1 VALKNPRELLGEK
14 DPSIKVSPV
23 KEEFNGVEDLKKQLN
38 DVSSSLNN
46 SLTEVVDK
54 NLNFLSNDYSN
65 RLDKFNDKIN
75 SFKEEINTKV
85 DNVRR
90 TNQNSSVNQ
99 LNTINSFKEDITNQV
114 NDVRRTTQN
123 LRSNQLDKFNS
134 TISGFKE
141 EIISRVDDVK
151 KSNQHLKTEI
161 AIVEQRQSKANH
173 NQIKEEIANQVDDV
187 KKSNQILKDEIAV
200 VEQRQ
205 NEINVEKIKEE
216 VLSDV
221 QNILSGDVKNN
232 IKKLEA
238 KIDIIRDSYRQTLSE
253 VNEVRES
260 YNSYKQTLNEVNE
273 GLLNEPSSTKNS
285 DPLTP
290 LDQNFATHED
300 LANHYRSFINRIQIQ
315 LSTLGGGG
323 AVNIK
328 DMDDVDLS
336 TAQVNNKY
344 LKYDSSSKK
353 WVGADASGGG
363 SGITTEF
370 VSAQNLT
377 VAGIST
383 FNGLTKFDNV
393 DVVFQGNAPAQNM
406 TWDTS
411 ENDLEF
417 TDLARAKFGNSDDLE
432 IWHGSNNSH
441 IKNSTND
448 LKIRSDSILL
458 KRADDSEAYLKATR
472 NEDVKLFF
480 NGEEKFSTTG
490 YGVSVTGLEVVGV
503 TTHHQDVQFPGAA
516 YNILWDQATSKFK
529 FDDNAQCVFGSASG
543 GDLKIFHQSGNSSIR
558 NETGQFRIAGNDIR
572 IQSQNHSED
581 YILCTDGADVKLFF
595 NDAQKFATTNSGIN
609 VTGDVQCSDNV
620 IVANNVK
627 HHGDLDTYIEF
638 TDDQIRLLAGGK
650 GILTVTE
657 ASVDS
662 VVINNGGNNCD
673 FRVEGLN
680 DEILLFTD
688 GSTDRVGI
696 SSDLPRAKL
705 DVRGDVYVGSSQ
717 ATGVVLTSPNGT
729 KYRLVVADNGTLS
742 TTAV

>member
-1 VALKNPRELLGEK
+1 VVLKNPRELLGEK

-75 SFKEEINTKV
+75 SFKEEINAKV
-85 DNVRR
+85 DNVRK
-90 TNQNSSVNQ
+90 TNQSSRVDQ

-114 NDVRRTTQN
+114 DDVRRTTQS
-123 LRSNQLDKFNS
+123 LRLNQLDKFNS
-134 TISGFKE
+134 TISVFKE
-141 EIISRVDDVK
+141 EIISRVDDVR
-151 KSNQHLKTEI
+151 KSNQDLKTEI

-187 KKSNQILKDEIAV
+187 KKSNQILKDEIAI

-205 NEINVEKIKEE
+205 NKINVEKIKEE

-260 YNSYKQTLNEVNE
+260 YNAYKQTLNEVNE
-273 GLLNEPSSTKNS
+273 GLLNEPPSTKNS

-363 SGITTEF
+363 GSGITTEF
-370 VSAQNLT
+370 VSAQHLT
-377 VAGIST
+377 LAGIST
-383 FNGLTKFDNV
+383 FNEDVKFI
-393 DVVFQGNAPAQNM
+393 GNNTNM
-406 TWDTS
+406 RWDHSTS
-411 ENDLEF
+411 DLILFNNTRLEF
-417 TDLARAKFGNSDDLE
+417 GDNKDFE
-432 IWHGSNNSH
+432 IWHGGSH
-441 IKNSTND
+441 TFMKNSGGD
-448 LKIRSDSILL
+448 LRIRGDVIKLA
-458 KRADDSEAYLKATR
+458 R
-472 NEDVKLFF
+472 EDGAERYFEGNANAEVKLFF

-503 TTHHQDVQFPGAA
+503 TTFNQDVNFPGAA
-516 YNILWDQATSKFK
+516 YNIHWDQPTSKFK

-572 IQSQNHSED
+572 LQTQNHSED
-581 YILCTDGADVKLFF
+581 YILCTDGGAVQLFYNDVEKL
-595 NDAQKFATTNSGIN
+595 ATTNAGID
-609 VTGDVQCSDNV
+609 VTGSLDVSDS
-620 IVANNVK
+620 IFVANNIK
-627 HHGDLDTYIEF
+627 HLGDTDTYIEF
-638 TDDQIRLLAGGK
+638 TADKFRFITGGK
-650 GILTVTE
+650 SFLDITQSG
-657 ASVDS
+657 ASS
-662 VVINNGGNNCD
+662 VVINEQVDYDCD
-673 FRVEGLN
+673 FRVEGLT
-680 DEILLFTD
+680 DEHLIFTD
-688 GSTDRVGI
+688 AATDKVGI
-696 SSDLPRAKL
+696 GSAIPRSKL
-705 DVRGDVYVGSSQ
+705 DIRGDVYVGSSQ

-729 KYRLVVADNGTLS
+729 KYRLVVANDGTLS

>member
-1 VALKNPRELLGEK
+1 MALKKPSELLGEK
-14 DPSIKVSPV
+14 NTSVKVNPI

-54 NLNFLSNDYSN
+54 NLSFLSNDYSN

-75 SFKEEINTKV
+75 SFKEEIDAKV
-85 DNVRR
+85 DNVKRS
-90 TNQNSSVNQ
+90 NYNSKVDQ
-99 LNTINSFKEDITNQV
+99 LNTINSFKEEITNQV
-114 NDVRRTTQN
+114 DDVRRTTQN
-123 LRSNQLDKFNS
+123 LRANQLDKFNS

-141 EIISRVDDVK
+141 EIISQVDDVR

-173 NQIKEEIANQVDDV
+173 KQIKEEISNQVDDV
-187 KKSNQILKDEIAV
+187 RKSNQILKDEIAI

-205 NEINVEKIKEE
+205 NKINVEKIKEE

-260 YNSYKQTLNEVNE
+260 YNAYKQTLNEVNE
-273 GLLNEPSSTKNS
+273 GLLNEPPSTKNS

-363 SGITTEF
+363 GSGITTEF
-370 VSAQNLT
+370 VDARNLT
-377 VAGIST
+377 VAGITTFSSTVNIGMNNSFLFGDSSIIKYDGEDISVSAYSGKDVILHTNASGGSTGDIQLKSDTTSLLTALGHGQINIGTQLNVVGIST
-383 FNGLTKFDNV
+383 FNEDVKFI
-393 DVVFQGNAPAQNM
+393 GNNTNM
-406 TWDTS
+406 RWDHSTS
-411 ENDLEF
+411 DLILFNNTRLEF
-417 TDLARAKFGNSDDLE
+417 GDNKDFE
-432 IWHGSNNSH
+432 IWHGGSH
-441 IKNSTND
+441 TFMKNSGGD
-448 LKIRSDSILL
+448 LRIRGDVIKLA
-458 KRADDSEAYLKATR
+458 R
-472 NEDVKLFF
+472 EDGAERYFEGYANAEVKLFF

-572 IQSQNHSED
+572 IQTQNHSED
-581 YILCTDGADVKLFF
+581 YILCTDGGAVQIFY
-595 NDAQKFATTNSGIN
+595 NDAEKLATTNTGIN
-609 VTGDVQCSDNV
+609 VTGDV
-620 IVANNVK
+620 K
-627 HHGDLDTYIEF
+627 
-638 TDDQIRLLAGGK
+638 
-650 GILTVTE
+650 
-657 ASVDS
+657 
-662 VVINNGGNNCD
+662 
-673 FRVEGLN
+673 
-680 DEILLFTD
+680 
-688 GSTDRVGI
+688 VGT
-696 SSDLPRAKL
+696 
-705 DVRGDVYVGSSQ
+705 SQ
-717 ATGVVLTSPNGT
+717 ALGVILTSPNGT
-729 KYRLVVADNGTLS
+729 EYRLIVANDGTLS